1 MSPAP
6 SPSPSMEQPA
16 FTAPRNDKPTWAK
29 SAREL
34 RRETAGP
41 RRRRRLWPWGLVV
54 LLMLTL
60 VAVMAMP
67 ARTPPAA
74 PTNAAAAGTATL
86 LHPLDVFTVRPQTL
100 RRTLAVSGTLHPH
113 IRVEIASRTAGTVEQ
128 VRARLGDR
136 VSRGDLLLQIESD
149 SQQAQLLQQQAALEA
164 NLAQSLLA
172 ETQRQRS
179 EQLSERGLTA
189 AANLES
195 SRSNLEVHQANLE
208 MQRATVS
215 AARIALRDTRIL
227 APFDGIIA
235 ARKVDPGQTVASG
248 TVVFELVDLSSMQA
262 TVDVPVTRTVSL
274 KPGQVVHLTLQDLP
288 NREFV
293 GRIDGIAPIASD
305 GSRNSAVTVRVD
317 NPDGILRGGMFVS
330 GQVEIDSRPDAIA
343 IPRTAL
349 REDADGRHVLKIRDD
364 HLIRQPVE
372 IDPSIWSNS
381 LIAITSGLKASD
393 RIVSGRLPELRNG
406 MQIRVEES
414 G

>member
-1 MSPAP
+1 MSPA
-6 SPSPSMEQPA
+6 PSMEQPA
-16 FTAPRNDKPTWAK
+16 FTAPRNDKPAWAK

-34 RRETAGP
+34 HAGP
-41 RRRRRLWPWGLVV
+41 RLRRRLWPWGIVV

-60 VAVMAMP
+60 VAVIAMP
-67 ARTPPAA
+67 DPAPPAA
-74 PTNAAAAGTATL
+74 PPTPVAADTATL

-100 RRTLAVSGTLHPH
+100 RRTLAVSGTLHPY
-113 IRVEIASRTAGTVEQ
+113 IQVEIASRTTGTVEQ

-136 VSRGDLLLQIESD
+136 VSRGDLLLQIESN

-164 NLAQSLLA
+164 NRAQSLLA

-179 EQLSERGLTA
+179 ERLSDRGLTA

-195 SRSNLEVHQANLE
+195 SRSNLEVHKANLE

-248 TVVFELVDLSSMQA
+248 TAVFELADLSSMQA
-262 TVDVPVTRTVSL
+262 RVDVPVARTVSL
-274 KPGQVVHLTLQDLP
+274 KPGQKVHLTLQGLP
-288 NREFV
+288 NREFI
-293 GRIDGIAPIASD
+293 GRIDGIAPVASE

-330 GQVEIDSRPDAIA
+330 GQVEIGSLPDAIA
-343 IPRTAL
+343 IPQDAL
-349 REDADGRHVLKIRDD
+349 REDADGRHVLKISGDR
-364 HLIRQPVE
+364 LVRQPVD
-372 IDPSIWSNS
+372 IDPSMWDSNA

-393 RIVSGRLPELRNG
+393 RIVSGRLPELRDG
-406 MQIRVEES
+406 MQIRIEEA